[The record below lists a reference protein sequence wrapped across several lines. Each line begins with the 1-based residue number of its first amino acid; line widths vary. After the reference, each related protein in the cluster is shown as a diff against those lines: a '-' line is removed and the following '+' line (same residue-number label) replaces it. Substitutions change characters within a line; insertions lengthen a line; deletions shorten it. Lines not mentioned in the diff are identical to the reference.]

1 MVRDLLLN
9 QVLNDL
15 RLSNYYNLDINK
27 PKNSDHIINWIM
39 CDINKNLE
47 EAFIPKKEDEV
58 WIFAAEHR
66 DDVRPNSK
74 YYQTNVEALKK
85 F

>member
-1 MVRDLLLN
+1 MSKKWIIGGSGFIGN

-27 PKNSDHIINWIM
+27 PKNSDQIINWIM

-47 EAFIPKKEDEV
+47 GSFIPKK
-58 WIFAAEHR
+58 
-66 DDVRPNSK
+66 
-74 YYQTNVEALKK
+74 
-85 F
+85 